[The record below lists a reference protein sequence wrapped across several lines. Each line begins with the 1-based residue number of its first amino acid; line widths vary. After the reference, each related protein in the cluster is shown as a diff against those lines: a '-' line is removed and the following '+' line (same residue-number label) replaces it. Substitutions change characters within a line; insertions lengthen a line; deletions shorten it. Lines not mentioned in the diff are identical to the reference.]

1 MGLVSGIKGLANE
14 FKEFALRGNVM
25 DLAVGLVIGAAFTKI
40 VTSLVE
46 NVMMPP
52 LGMLMGGVDF
62 SNKWVILHAA
72 QFGPDGKTV
81 VVPAT
86 TLKYGLFINS
96 VIDFLIVASAV
107 FMVVKLMNMAK
118 RKAPPGPVSTKECP
132 ECASTISI
140 KAKKCAFCT
149 ADLPATA

>member
-1 MGLVSGIKGLANE
+1 MASGIKGLLNE

-52 LGMLMGGVDF
+52 LGILMGGVDF
-62 SNKWVILHAA
+62 KDKVIPLRKDQVDALGH
-72 QFGPDGKTV
+72 V
-81 VVPAT
+81 VAKGT
-86 TLKYGLFINS
+86 DLKYGLFINS
-96 VIDFLIVASAV
+96 VIDFLIVAAAV
-107 FMVVKLMNMAK
+107 FAVVKLMNMAK
-118 RKAPPGPVSTKECP
+118 RKPPAGPVSTKECP
-132 ECASTISI
+132 QCASTISI

-149 ADLPATA
+149 ADLPTTA